1 MTGKPLEWLRQDER
15 DAYFNAWPKSVRDK
29 FNDLLRPLQQ
39 GFKPVRVNTCK
50 PWTGI
55 SGCHELSSGAYRL
68 LFVWNQPTY
77 VYVLYAF
84 SGKDSSRGG
93 KTRKRHANIIDERW
107 AELQDRLNAAA
118 GKKRH

>member
-1 MTGKPLEWLRQDER
+1 MTGKPLEWLRQDEGTR
-15 DAYFNAWPKSVRDK
+15 TSTRGRNLFATSSTIYFALCSR
-29 FNDLLRPLQQ
+29 
-39 GFKPVRVNTCK
+39 GSSPVRVNTCK